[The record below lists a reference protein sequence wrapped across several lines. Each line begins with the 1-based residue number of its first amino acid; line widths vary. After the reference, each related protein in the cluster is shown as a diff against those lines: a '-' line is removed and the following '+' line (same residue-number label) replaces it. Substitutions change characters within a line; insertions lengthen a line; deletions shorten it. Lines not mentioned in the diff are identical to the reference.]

1 LQPWGTHAP
10 RIAETE
16 VGSRAHGARRPDQR
30 DCSQMWIAYGVLG
43 MLAVGA
49 ADFGAVLAGRR
60 TVEQREIFSVTWLLH
75 AVGVLPVIVA
85 VIAFDPGSP
94 ATSDFLWAAAAGVS
108 LGLIRPLIYS
118 GLSFGSIATFVPIVA
133 IVSILLPFAV
143 SVGRG
148 EDPGILPLI
157 GIGLAIPAVAVVG
170 TREGEGS
177 GAVWSRPL
185 VIAAGAA
192 CGFLIGVSSLILGEM
207 GEDAGLKPTLVIVLV
222 AFVPITTA
230 TRLVRVPVIPRPA
243 VAVPAAF
250 AGLLDGVG
258 LAFVI
263 LAFQQ
268 GLVSVVAALIAM
280 APVIPVL
287 LAWAI
292 LRERVQPIHAI
303 AVGVA
308 FVAVVLIVVG

>member
-1 LQPWGTHAP
+1 
-10 RIAETE
+10 
-16 VGSRAHGARRPDQR
+16 
-30 DCSQMWIAYGVLG
+30 MWIVYGILG
-43 MLAVGA
+43 MLAVGT

-75 AVGVLPVIVA
+75 VVGVLPVIIA
-85 VIAFDPGSP
+85 VLAFDSGSP
-94 ATSDFLWAAAAGVS
+94 ATSDFLWAAGAGVS

-170 TREGEGS
+170 TREAADS

-207 GEDAGLKPTLVIVLV
+207 GENAGLKPTLVIVLV
-222 AFVPITTA
+222 AFVPITAA
-230 TRLVRVPVIPRPA
+230 TRFVRVPVIPRFA
-243 VAVPAAF
+243 VAVPAAA
-250 AGLLDGVG
+250 AGVLDGVG
-258 LAFVI
+258 LTFVI
-263 LAFQQ
+263 LAFQE

-287 LAWAI
+287 LAWTI
-292 LRERVQPIHAI
+292 LRERVEPIHAI
-303 AVGVA
+303 AVAVA
-308 FVAVVLIVVG
+308 FVAVGLMVAG